1 MSARS
6 IGSATIAFGLVS
18 IPVKVYA
25 STDSGSAISFHQ
37 INPATGARVRQR
49 LVDGSTGED
58 VAYGDLVKGYE
69 VGADQYVIFTKEELE
84 SAAAEATR
92 AIDIEEFVPIATVD
106 PIFFDTPYYLGP
118 GQGGDRSYALLR
130 QALLDTGLGA
140 IGQYAARGRQQIVM
154 LRADET
160 GIVMQRLHYADEV
173 RDWSDI
179 PLGGEVTIKAAE
191 LDLAKKIV
199 EMSTAKAFDP
209 TRYDDEVRKK
219 LLEMIA
225 AKQDGKVISA
235 PSEDSPQGQVIDL
248 MEALKKSLE
257 ARKGGAKSK
266 LAAVPSAADPA
277 DAAADDKP
285 AKAASEGTSSA
296 KKALAKKVSTPKKKA
311 S

>member
-25 STDSGSAISFHQ
+25 STDSGSAINFHQ
-37 INPATGARVRQR
+37 INPDTGARVRQR

-58 VAYGDLVKGYE
+58 VAYGKLVKGYE
-69 VGADQYVIFTKEELE
+69 VGADQYVIFTREELE

-179 PLGGEVTIKAAE
+179 PLGGKVTIKKAE

-209 TRYDDEVRKK
+209 TRYDDEVRKR

-235 PSEDSPQGQVIDL
+235 PSEDKPQGQVIDL

-257 ARKGGAKSK
+257 ARKGGTAKLS
-266 LAAVPSAADPA
+266 AVADTP
-277 DAAADDKP
+277 AAADGKP
-285 AKAASEGTSSA
+285 ATVASENTTSA
-296 KKALAKKVSTPKKKA
+296 KKALAKKVSAPKKKA